1 VPGISYVLAL
11 LRLPGLYM
19 ASYFVRGVETMSELG
34 ISLRRLDAFLSLPE
48 PPPAAHGE
56 RSIDKT
62 GEKGGGAQVW
72 HPLELDCQTFPE
84 CVLATDQACTRCVWL

>member
-1 VPGISYVLAL
+1 MLGQHLNVPGISYVLAL

-48 PPPAAHGE
+48 PPPPL
-56 RSIDKT
+56 RT
-62 GEKGGGAQVW
+62 GGSGNNSGKVGVDDL
-72 HPLELDCQTFPE
+72 PLQ
-84 CVLATDQACTRCVWL
+84 ATVIVVSGWAPTHTAFQL